1 MNASA
6 SPDARLP
13 IVVFASGRGSNFKA
27 LLDARDR
34 IGIDVRALI
43 SDRRTAPV
51 LAIAEAAN
59 IPIVALRPRDFPD
72 RASFDHALFER
83 AAEFKPELIVLAG
96 FMRVIDT
103 SIVQAWRGRM
113 INIHPS
119 LLPNYPGLRT
129 HERALANGDA
139 MHGAS
144 VHFVTPE
151 LDGGPV
157 ISHVAMP
164 VVSSDTPETL
174 AARLL
179 PLEHRLLVA
188 TVERFAQQ
196 RIAIGH
202 NGVEVDGKPL
212 RAPLR
217 LNNEGHWIA

>member
-1 MNASA
+1 MTASA

-27 LLDARDR
+27 LLDARDT
-34 IGIDVRALI
+34 IGIDVRALVC
-43 SDRRTAPV
+43 DRRTAPV

-59 IPIVALRPRDFPD
+59 IPTVALRPRDFPD
-72 RASFDHALFER
+72 RGSFDRALFAR
-83 AAEFKPELIVLAG
+83 AEEFKPDLIVLAG

-103 SIVQAWRGRM
+103 AIVEAWRGRM

-119 LLPNYPGLRT
+119 LLPKHPGLRT

-157 ISHVAMP
+157 ISQCALPIVAG
-164 VVSSDTPETL
+164 DTSETL

-188 TVERFAQQ
+188 TVEGFAQR
-196 RIAIGH
+196 RIVLAE
-202 NGVEVDGKPL
+202 NGVEVDGKHRSVPMQL
-212 RAPLR
+212 SSDGRC
-217 LNNEGHWIA
+217 II